1 MDTNVKTGTTTV
13 GLVCTDGIIIAAEKR
28 VTAGGMVVISED
40 IEKVRTPEKHIAFAA
55 AGLAG
60 DLEALD
66 RILSVEFRLFRIR
79 EGRPISVDAAVSF
92 LQNLLYQYKF
102 MPFYVAIIIGGVD
115 KDGTPKLYT
124 LDPSGSITPVKDHTA
139 YGGSGWF
146 SAQAVLDDIYEKT
159 SINEAIPMVARAI
172 NAAKKRDTASGGG
185 IDIVAITKDGI
196 RKYKP
201 EEVEKILEKS
211 KEKKKKQ

>member
-1 MDTNVKTGTTTV
+1 MDTTIKTGTTTV
-13 GLVCTDGIIIAAEKR
+13 GVVCTDGIIIAAEKR

-55 AGLAG
+55 AGMAG

-66 RILSVEFRLFRIR
+66 RILSVEFRLFRLR
-79 EGRPISVDAAVSF
+79 EGRSITVDAAVTF
-92 LQNLLYQYKF
+92 LQNMLYQYKY
-102 MPFYVAIIIGGVD
+102 MPFYVAIIIGGME
-115 KDGTPKLYT
+115 KDGTPKLFS

-159 SINEAIPMVARAI
+159 TITESIPMVARAI

-185 IDIVAITKDGI
+185 IDIIAITKDGI
-196 RKYKP
+196 RKYKTD
-201 EEVEKILEKS
+201 EVEKMLEKS
-211 KEKKKKQ
+211 REKKKR